1 MINLDEFVTMFKE
14 QYFDADEF
22 EMAAQTEFRNIG
34 SWDSLT
40 GMAILVMIK
49 DEFNIDFP
57 EDKFRACKTVQE
69 VYDAVLTST

>member
-1 MINLDEFVTMFKE
+1 MNNINEFIEKFRE
-14 QYFDADEF
+14 QFIDASVIKMD
-22 EMAAQTEFRNIG
+22 ASTEFRKID

-57 EDKFRACKTVQE
+57 EDKFRASHTVQE
-69 VYDAVLTST
+69 VYDEIIKMD